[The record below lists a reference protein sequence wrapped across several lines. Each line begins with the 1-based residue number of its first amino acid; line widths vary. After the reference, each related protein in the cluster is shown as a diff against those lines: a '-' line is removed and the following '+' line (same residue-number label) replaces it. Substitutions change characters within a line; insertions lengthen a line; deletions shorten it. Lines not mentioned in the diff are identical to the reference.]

1 MITAGRELP
10 LATLLMSN
18 QACLAT
24 DPRDKIF
31 AMLGMA
37 SDVIQ
42 VGRVSGIPVSANYTT
57 PAAEVFAEF
66 ARAYINYYD
75 FLDVLSSKVFEEV
88 TEGLPSWVYDWSKD
102 PHCTPLMLREN
113 PSGYCASKGFRAGCT
128 YCDNGRKLKISGII
142 FDEVAQVGRVLFEP
156 GPDDNIDD
164 VNIFCEWA
172 TLAEEIKSYPDG
184 TSSHPDSHCKFG

>member
-1 MITAGRELP
+1 VNSLLGRSWFSRVWVIQEVAVSNNSWIHCGDREMAWDVTANACRAIHEAQLAVVLGEGYKHVIRLQAFREVITAGRELP

-88 TEGLPSWVYDWSKD
+88 TEGL
-102 PHCTPLMLREN
+102 TIMGLRLEQRSALYSAN
-113 PSGYCASKGFRAGCT
+113 AP
-128 YCDNGRKLKISGII
+128 
-142 FDEVAQVGRVLFEP
+142 
-156 GPDDNIDD
+156 
-164 VNIFCEWA
+164 
-172 TLAEEIKSYPDG
+172 
-184 TSSHPDSHCKFG
+184 